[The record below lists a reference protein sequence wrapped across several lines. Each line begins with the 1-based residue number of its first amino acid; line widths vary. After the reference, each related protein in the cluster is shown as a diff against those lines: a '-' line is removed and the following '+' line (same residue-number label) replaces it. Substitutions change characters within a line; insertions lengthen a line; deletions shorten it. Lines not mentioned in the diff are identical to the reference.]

1 MAKNLV
7 MKIQHVAGFRLVRR
21 SVVQNIHDSSTF
33 LLEISINRQEC
44 WNVEPASSLKHSTDI
59 KALNNHVLCQQ
70 TELKNTCYLYKF
82 V

>member
-1 MAKNLV
+1 MYYISSDCILSADGRGMLKPNLKKHQFLAKNLA

-44 WNVEPASSLKHSTDI
+44 
-59 KALNNHVLCQQ
+59 
-70 TELKNTCYLYKF
+70 
-82 V
+82 